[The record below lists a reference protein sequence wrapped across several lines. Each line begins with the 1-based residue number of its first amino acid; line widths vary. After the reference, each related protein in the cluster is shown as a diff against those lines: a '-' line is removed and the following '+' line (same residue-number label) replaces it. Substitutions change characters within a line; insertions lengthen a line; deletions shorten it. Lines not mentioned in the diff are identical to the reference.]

1 MTDRRD
7 QEIRPFRIEIPQA
20 DLDDLADR
28 LDRTRWPSE
37 IPGVGWS
44 RGVPL
49 GYLKELTEYWQ
60 NGYDWRQWEARLNEF
75 PQFTTTIDGQDIH
88 FLHVRSPE
96 PGALPLIISHGYPSS
111 VVEFLSIVGP
121 LTDPVSHGGVAA
133 DAFHVVA
140 PSIPGFGFSTPVRE
154 TGWEMARTA
163 RAFAEL
169 MDRLGYERYGA
180 QGGDVGAGI
189 VGMLAGLD
197 DHVAAVHTNS
207 DPLAVIGAL
216 DYLPEG
222 AARLTG
228 LSEADRAAVEQTKA
242 ISEEGSGYLKLQSN
256 RPQTIAYSLT
266 DSPVGQLAWIVE
278 NFKEWTDQAAELPE
292 DAVDLDQ
299 LLTNVSIYWFT
310 GTGASAARFLYE
322 TAHSTEW
329 GAPGEAPQGWAL
341 FAAQPFVRA
350 MMDPDH
356 DVEHWSEFD
365 RGGTS
370 PLWKSPTSWSAT
382 CGSSSAASGDA
393 RLLRLCLP
401 THKVQFGAYPN
412 FEAVSEG
419 AFSQSRV

>member
-1 MTDRRD
+1 MADGVHNTDD
-7 QEIRPFRIEIPQA
+7 KTTAEIRPFRIETPQA
-20 DLDDLADR
+20 ALDDLRER
-28 LDRTRWPSE
+28 LTRTRFPDE

-49 GYLKELTEYWQ
+49 DYLRELAHYWAD
-60 NGYDWRQWEARLNEF
+60 GFDWREQEAKLNEL
-75 PQFTTTIDGQDIH
+75 PQFTTRIDGQNLH

-96 PGALPLIISHGYPSS
+96 PDALPLIVCHGYPSS
-111 VVEFLSIVGP
+111 VVEFLDIIGP
-121 LTDPVSHGGVAA
+121 LTDPVAHGGDAV

-163 RAFAEL
+163 RTFAEL
-169 MDRLGYERYGA
+169 MRRLGYGRYGA

-197 DHVAAVHTNS
+197 GDRVAAVHTNS
-207 DPLAVIGAL
+207 DPLGVIGAL

-222 AARLTG
+222 AARLAG
-228 LSEADRAAVEQTKA
+228 LPEEDRAAVERTKA

-278 NFKEWTDQAAELPE
+278 NFKEWTDQTAELPE

-299 LLTNVSIYWFT
+299 LLTNVSLYWFT

-329 GAPGEAPQGWAL
+329 GAPGTAPQGWAL

-356 DVEHWSEFD
+356 EIEHWSEFE
-365 RGGTS
+365 RGGHF
-370 PLWKSPTSWSAT
+370 PAMEVADLLV
-382 CGSSSAASGDA
+382 GDV
-393 RLLRLCLP
+393 REFFRTLR
-401 THKVQFGAYPN
+401 
-412 FEAVSEG
+412 
-419 AFSQSRV
+419 

>member
-1 MTDRRD
+1 MAHGVHNTDD
-7 QEIRPFRIEIPQA
+7 NSTAEVRPFRIEISHA
-20 DLDDLADR
+20 ALGDLRER
-28 LDRTRWPSE
+28 LTRTRFPDE

-49 GYLKELTEYWQ
+49 DYLMDLAHYWAD
-60 NGYDWRQWEARLNEF
+60 GYDWREQEARLNEH
-75 PQFTTTIDGQDIH
+75 PQFTTQIDGQNIH

-96 PGALPLIISHGYPSS
+96 PDALPLIISHGYPSS
-111 VVEFLSIVGP
+111 VVEFLEIIGP
-121 LTDPVSHGGVAA
+121 LTDPVSHGGDAT

-154 TGWEMARTA
+154 PGWEMARTA
-163 RAFAEL
+163 RLYAEL
-169 MDRLGYERYGA
+169 MNRLGYERYGA

-197 DHVAAVHTNS
+197 GDRVVGVHTNS
-207 DPLAVIGAL
+207 DPLGVIGAL

-222 AARLTG
+222 AARLES
-228 LSEADRAAVEQTKA
+228 LSEADREAVDQTRA

-310 GTGASAARFLYE
+310 ATGASAARFLYE

-329 GAPGEAPQGWAL
+329 GAPGTAPQGWAL

-356 DVEHWSEFD
+356 EIEHWSEFD
-365 RGGTS
+365 WGGHF
-370 PLWKSPTSWSAT
+370 PAMEVPDLLV
-382 CGSSSAASGDA
+382 GDV
-393 RLLRLCLP
+393 RRFFRTLR
-401 THKVQFGAYPN
+401 
-412 FEAVSEG
+412 
-419 AFSQSRV
+419 

>member
-1 MTDRRD
+1 MADSVPNTHDKTTA
-7 QEIRPFRIEIPQA
+7 EIRPFRVEIPQA
-20 DLDDLADR
+20 ALSDLRQRLA
-28 LDRTRWPSE
+28 RTRFPDE

-49 GYLKELTEYWQ
+49 DYLRGLAQYWAD
-60 NGYDWRQWEARLNEF
+60 GFDWREQEAKLNGL
-75 PQFTTTIDGQDIH
+75 PQFTTTIDGQNIH

-96 PGALPLIISHGYPSS
+96 PDALPLIISHGYPSS
-111 VVEFLSIVGP
+111 VVEFLDIIGP
-121 LTDPVSHGGVAA
+121 LTDPVSHGGNAT

-163 RAFAEL
+163 RVFAEL
-169 MDRLGYERYGA
+169 MNRLGYRRYGA

-197 DHVAAVHTNS
+197 GDRVVGVHTNS
-207 DPLAVIGAL
+207 DPLGVIGAL

-222 AARLTG
+222 AARLAG
-228 LSEADRAAVEQTKA
+228 QPEEDREAVERTKA

-266 DSPVGQLAWIVE
+266 DSPTGQLAWIVE
-278 NFKEWTDQAAELPE
+278 NFKEWTDKAAEFPE

-329 GAPGEAPQGWAL
+329 GAPGKAPQGWAL

-356 DVEHWSEFD
+356 EIAHWSEFD
-365 RGGTS
+365 RGGHF
-370 PLWKSPTSWSAT
+370 PAMEVPNLLV
-382 CGSSSAASGDA
+382 GDM
-393 RLLRLCLP
+393 REFFRGLR
-401 THKVQFGAYPN
+401 
-412 FEAVSEG
+412 
-419 AFSQSRV
+419 

>member
-1 MTDRRD
+1 MADGVPDTDD
-7 QEIRPFRIEIPQA
+7 KTTAEIRPFRIEIPQA
-20 DLDDLADR
+20 ALSDLRQRLA
-28 LDRTRWPSE
+28 RTRFPDE

-49 GYLKELTEYWQ
+49 DYLRDLAHYWAD
-60 NGYDWRQWEARLNEF
+60 GFDWRAQEAKLNEL
-75 PQFTTTIDGQDIH
+75 PQFTTEIDGQKIH

-96 PGALPLIISHGYPSS
+96 PDALPLIICHGYPST
-111 VVEFLSIVGP
+111 VVEFLDIVGP
-121 LTDPVSHGGVAA
+121 LTDPISHGGDAD

-169 MDRLGYERYGA
+169 MGRLGYGRYGA

-197 DHVAAVHTNS
+197 SDHVTAVHTNS

-216 DYLPEG
+216 EYLPEG
-222 AARLTG
+222 AARLAG
-228 LSEADRAAVEQTKA
+228 LSEANRVAVEQTKA
-242 ISEEGSGYLKLQSN
+242 VSEEGSGYLKLQSN

-266 DSPVGQLAWIVE
+266 DSPVGQLAWIFE
-278 NFKEWTDQAAELPE
+278 NFKEWTDQAVELPE

-310 GTGASAARFLYE
+310 RTGASAARFLYE

-329 GAPGEAPQGWAL
+329 GAPGTAPHGWAL
-341 FAAQPFVRA
+341 FAARPFVRE
-350 MMDPDH
+350 MMDPERKI
-356 DVEHWSEFD
+356 EHWSEFE
-365 RGGTS
+365 RGGHF
-370 PLWKSPTSWSAT
+370 
-382 CGSSSAASGDA
+382 AAMETPELLVGDV
-393 RLLRLCLP
+393 RRFFRTLR
-401 THKVQFGAYPN
+401 
-412 FEAVSEG
+412 
-419 AFSQSRV
+419 

>member
-1 MTDRRD
+1 MADSVPNTHDKTTA
-7 QEIRPFRIEIPQA
+7 EIRPFRVEIPQA
-20 DLDDLADR
+20 ALSDLRQRLA
-28 LDRTRWPSE
+28 RTRFPDE

-49 GYLKELTEYWQ
+49 DYLRGLAQYWAD
-60 NGYDWRQWEARLNEF
+60 GFDWREQEAKLNGL
-75 PQFTTTIDGQDIH
+75 PQFTTTIDGQNIH

-96 PGALPLIISHGYPSS
+96 PDALPLIISHGYPSS
-111 VVEFLSIVGP
+111 VVEFLDIIGP
-121 LTDPVSHGGVAA
+121 LTDPVSHGGEAT

-154 TGWEMARTA
+154 PGWEMARTA
-163 RAFAEL
+163 RSYAEL
-169 MDRLGYERYGA
+169 MNRLGYRRYGA

-189 VGMLAGLD
+189 VGMLAGID
-197 DHVAAVHTNS
+197 GDRVVGVHTNS
-207 DPLAVIGAL
+207 DPLGVIGAL

-222 AARLTG
+222 AARLAG
-228 LSEADRAAVEQTKA
+228 LSNADRAAVEQTKA
-242 ISEEGSGYLKLQSN
+242 ISAEGSGYLKLQSN

-278 NFKEWTDQAAELPE
+278 NFKEWTDKTAELPE

-329 GAPGEAPQGWAL
+329 GAPGKAPQGWAL

-356 DVEHWSEFD
+356 EIEHWSEFD
-365 RGGTS
+365 RGGHF
-370 PLWKSPTSWSAT
+370 PAMEVPNLLV
-382 CGSSSAASGDA
+382 GDM
-393 RLLRLCLP
+393 REFFRGLR
-401 THKVQFGAYPN
+401 
-412 FEAVSEG
+412 
-419 AFSQSRV
+419 

>member
-1 MTDRRD
+1 MTAMADSVTNKD
-7 QEIRPFRIEIPQA
+7 NTTSGIRPFRIEVPQA
-20 DLDDLADR
+20 DLDDLHDR
-28 LDRTRWPSE
+28 LDRTRWPGE
-37 IPGVGWS
+37 VPGIGWT

-49 GYLKELTEYWQ
+49 DYLKDLADYWA
-60 NGYDWRQWEARLNEF
+60 NDFDWRRQEARLNEL
-75 PQFTTTIDGQDIH
+75 PQFATTIEGQNVH

-96 PGALPLIISHGYPSS
+96 PDAMPLIICHGYPGS
-111 VVEFLSIVGP
+111 VVEFVNIIGP
-121 LTDPVSHGGVAA
+121 LTDPVSHGGDAT

-140 PSIPGFGFSTPVRE
+140 PSLPGFGFSTPVRE
-154 TGWEMARTA
+154 SGWEMARTA

-169 MDRLGYERYGA
+169 MRRLGYERYGA

-197 DHVAAVHTNS
+197 GEHVAAVHTNS

-222 AARLTG
+222 AARLAS
-228 LSEADRAAVEQTKA
+228 LSEEDRAAVERTKV

-278 NFKEWTDQAAELPE
+278 NFKEWTDAAAELPE

-299 LLTNVSIYWFT
+299 LLTNVSVYWFT
-310 GTGASAARFLYE
+310 GTGASAANFLYE
-322 TAHSTEW
+322 TGHSTEW
-329 GAPGEAPQGWAL
+329 GAPATAAQGWAL

-356 DVEHWSEFD
+356 EIEHWSEFD
-365 RGGTS
+365 RGGHFPAMET
-370 PLWKSPTSWSAT
+370 PDLLF
-382 CGSSSAASGDA
+382 GDVCKFF
-393 RLLRLCLP
+393 RTLR
-401 THKVQFGAYPN
+401 
-412 FEAVSEG
+412 
-419 AFSQSRV
+419 

>member
-1 MTDRRD
+1 MADGVRNTDD
-7 QEIRPFRIEIPQA
+7 KTTAEIRPFRIEIPQA
-20 DLDDLADR
+20 ALDDLLER
-28 LDRTRWPSE
+28 LARTRFPDE

-49 GYLKELTEYWQ
+49 DYLRDLAHYWAE
-60 NGYDWRQWEARLNEF
+60 GFDWREQEEKLNEL
-75 PQFTTTIDGQDIH
+75 PQFTTQIDGQNIH
-88 FLHVRSPE
+88 YLHVRSPE
-96 PGALPLIISHGYPSS
+96 PDALPLIIIHGYPSS
-111 VVEFLSIVGP
+111 VVEFLDIIGP
-121 LTDPVSHGGVAA
+121 LTDPVSHGSDAA

-154 TGWEMARTA
+154 TGWEMARSA
-163 RAFAEL
+163 RTFAEL
-169 MDRLGYERYGA
+169 MRCLGYGRYGA

-197 DHVAAVHTNS
+197 GDRVVAVHTNS
-207 DPLAVIGAL
+207 DPLGVIGAL

-222 AARLTG
+222 AARLAG
-228 LSEADRAAVEQTKA
+228 LPEEDRAAVERTKA

-278 NFKEWTDQAAELPE
+278 NFKEWTDQAADLPE
-292 DAVDLDQ
+292 DAVDLNQ

-329 GAPGEAPQGWAL
+329 GAPGTAPHGWAL

-350 MMDPDH
+350 MMDPTH
-356 DVEHWSEFD
+356 EIKHWSEFD
-365 RGGTS
+365 RGGHF
-370 PLWKSPTSWSAT
+370 PAMEVPDLLV
-382 CGSSSAASGDA
+382 GDV
-393 RLLRLCLP
+393 RRFFRTLR
-401 THKVQFGAYPN
+401 
-412 FEAVSEG
+412 
-419 AFSQSRV
+419 

>member
-1 MTDRRD
+1 MAENVPNTDD
-7 QEIRPFRIEIPQA
+7 KTTAEIRPFRIEISQTA
-20 DLDDLADR
+20 LGDLRERLA
-28 LDRTRWPSE
+28 RTRFPDE

-49 GYLKELTEYWQ
+49 DYLKDLAQYWAD
-60 NGYDWRQWEARLNEF
+60 GFDWREQEAKLNGL
-75 PQFTTTIDGQDIH
+75 PQFTTTIDGQTIH
-88 FLHVRSPE
+88 FLHARSPE

-111 VVEFLSIVGP
+111 VVEFLEIIGP
-121 LTDPVSHGGVAA
+121 LTDPVAHGGEAA

-154 TGWEMARTA
+154 PGWEMARTA
-163 RAFAEL
+163 RSYAEL
-169 MDRLGYERYGA
+169 MNRLGYRRYGA

-189 VGMLAGLD
+189 VGMLAGID
-197 DHVAAVHTNS
+197 GDRVVGVHTNS

-222 AARLTG
+222 AARLAG
-228 LSEADRAAVEQTKA
+228 LPEEDREAVERTKA

-278 NFKEWTDQAAELPE
+278 NFKEWTDQTAELPE

-299 LLTNVSIYWFT
+299 LLTNISIYWFT
-310 GTGASAARFLYE
+310 GTGASTARFLYE

-329 GAPGEAPQGWAL
+329 GAPGKAPQGWAL

-350 MMDPDH
+350 MMDPEH
-356 DVEHWSEFD
+356 EIEHWSEFE
-365 RGGTS
+365 RGGHF
-370 PLWKSPTSWSAT
+370 PAMEVPNLLI
-382 CGSSSAASGDA
+382 GDM
-393 RLLRLCLP
+393 REFFRGLR
-401 THKVQFGAYPN
+401 
-412 FEAVSEG
+412 
-419 AFSQSRV
+419 

>member
-1 MTDRRD
+1 MAHGVHNTDD
-7 QEIRPFRIEIPQA
+7 NSTAEVRPFRIEISHA
-20 DLDDLADR
+20 ALGDLRER
-28 LDRTRWPSE
+28 LTRTRFPDE

-49 GYLKELTEYWQ
+49 DYLMDLAHYWAD
-60 NGYDWRQWEARLNEF
+60 GYDWREQEARLNEH
-75 PQFTTTIDGQDIH
+75 PQFTTQIDGQNIH

-96 PGALPLIISHGYPSS
+96 PDALPLIISHGYPSS
-111 VVEFLSIVGP
+111 VVEFLEIIGP
-121 LTDPVSHGGVAA
+121 LTDPVSHGGDAT

-163 RAFAEL
+163 RLYAEL
-169 MDRLGYERYGA
+169 MNRLGYERYGA

-197 DHVAAVHTNS
+197 GDRVVGVHTNS
-207 DPLAVIGAL
+207 DPLGVIGAL

-222 AARLTG
+222 AARLES
-228 LSEADRAAVEQTKA
+228 LSEADREAVDQTRA

-310 GTGASAARFLYE
+310 ATGASAARFLYE

-329 GAPGEAPQGWAL
+329 GAPGTAPQGWAL

-356 DVEHWSEFD
+356 EIEHWSEFD
-365 RGGTS
+365 WGGHF
-370 PLWKSPTSWSAT
+370 PAMEVPDLLV
-382 CGSSSAASGDA
+382 GDV
-393 RLLRLCLP
+393 RRFFRTLR
-401 THKVQFGAYPN
+401 
-412 FEAVSEG
+412 
-419 AFSQSRV
+419 

>member
-1 MTDRRD
+1 MADGVPNMDDKATA
-7 QEIRPFRIEIPQA
+7 EIRPFRIEVPQA
-20 DLDDLADR
+20 ALDDLRER
-28 LDRTRWPSE
+28 LARTRFPDE

-49 GYLKELTEYWQ
+49 DYLRDLAHYWAD
-60 NGYDWRQWEARLNEF
+60 GFDWRWQEAKLNDL
-75 PQFTTTIDGQDIH
+75 PQFTTEIGGQKIH

-96 PGALPLIISHGYPSS
+96 PDALPLIVCHGYPSS
-111 VVEFLSIVGP
+111 VVEFLDIVGP
-121 LTDPVSHGGVAA
+121 LTDPVSHGGDAN

-169 MDRLGYERYGA
+169 MRRLGYGRYGA

-189 VGMLAGLD
+189 VGMLAGLEGD
-197 DHVAAVHTNS
+197 RVVAVHTNS
-207 DPLAVIGAL
+207 DPLGVIGAL

-222 AARLTG
+222 AARLAG
-228 LSEADRAAVEQTKA
+228 LPEEDRAAVERTKA

-278 NFKEWTDQAAELPE
+278 NFKEWTDAAAELPE

-310 GTGASAARFLYE
+310 GTGASAANFLYE
-322 TAHSTEW
+322 TGHSTEW
-329 GAPGEAPQGWAL
+329 GAPGTAPQGWAL

-356 DVEHWSEFD
+356 EIEHWSEFD
-365 RGGTS
+365 RGGHF
-370 PLWKSPTSWSAT
+370 PAMEVPDLLV
-382 CGSSSAASGDA
+382 GDV
-393 RLLRLCLP
+393 RRFFR
-401 THKVQFGAYPN
+401 K
-412 FEAVSEG
+412 
-419 AFSQSRV
+419 RR

>member
-1 MTDRRD
+1 MADGVPNMDDKATA
-7 QEIRPFRIEIPQA
+7 EIRPFRIEVPQA
-20 DLDDLADR
+20 ALDDLRER
-28 LDRTRWPSE
+28 LARTRFPDE
-37 IPGVGWS
+37 IPGVGWN

-49 GYLKELTEYWQ
+49 DYLRDLAHYWA
-60 NGYDWRQWEARLNEF
+60 NGFDWRWQEAKLNDL
-75 PQFTTTIDGQDIH
+75 PQFTTEIGGQKIH

-96 PGALPLIISHGYPSS
+96 PDALPLIISHGYPSS
-111 VVEFLSIVGP
+111 VVEFLDIVGP
-121 LTDPVSHGGVAA
+121 LTDPVSHGGDAN

-169 MDRLGYERYGA
+169 MRRLGYGRYGA

-189 VGMLAGLD
+189 VGMLAGLEGD
-197 DHVAAVHTNS
+197 RVVAVHTNS
-207 DPLAVIGAL
+207 DPLGVIGAL

-222 AARLTG
+222 AARLAG
-228 LSEADRAAVEQTKA
+228 LPEEDRAAVERTKA

-278 NFKEWTDQAAELPE
+278 NFKEWTDAAAELPE

-310 GTGASAARFLYE
+310 GTGASAANFLYE
-322 TAHSTEW
+322 TGHSTEW
-329 GAPGEAPQGWAL
+329 GAPGTAPQGWAL

-356 DVEHWSEFD
+356 EIEHWSEFD
-365 RGGTS
+365 RGGHF
-370 PLWKSPTSWSAT
+370 PAMEVPELLV
-382 CGSSSAASGDA
+382 GDV
-393 RLLRLCLP
+393 RRFFR
-401 THKVQFGAYPN
+401 K
-412 FEAVSEG
+412 
-419 AFSQSRV
+419 RR

>member
-1 MTDRRD
+1 MTAMADSVTNKD
-7 QEIRPFRIEIPQA
+7 NTTAEIRPFRIEVPQA
-20 DLDDLADR
+20 DLDDLRDR
-28 LDRTRWPSE
+28 LDRTRWPGE
-37 IPGVGWS
+37 VPGIGWT

-49 GYLKELTEYWQ
+49 DYLKDLADYWA
-60 NGYDWRQWEARLNEF
+60 NDFDWRRQEARLNEL
-75 PQFTTTIDGQDIH
+75 PQFATTIEGQNVH

-96 PGALPLIISHGYPSS
+96 PDAMPLIICHGYPGS
-111 VVEFLSIVGP
+111 VVEFVNIIGP
-121 LTDPVSHGGVAA
+121 LTDPVSHGGDAT

-140 PSIPGFGFSTPVRE
+140 PSLPGFGFSTPVRE
-154 TGWEMARTA
+154 SGWEMARTA

-169 MDRLGYERYGA
+169 MRRLGYERYGA

-197 DHVAAVHTNS
+197 GEHVAAVHTNS

-222 AARLTG
+222 AARLAS
-228 LSEADRAAVEQTKA
+228 LSEEDRAAVERTKV

-278 NFKEWTDQAAELPE
+278 NFKEWTDAAAELPE

-299 LLTNVSIYWFT
+299 LLTNVSVYWFT
-310 GTGASAARFLYE
+310 GTGASAANFLYE
-322 TAHSTEW
+322 TGHSTEW
-329 GAPGEAPQGWAL
+329 GAPATAAQGWAL

-356 DVEHWSEFD
+356 EIEHWSEFD
-365 RGGTS
+365 RGGHF
-370 PLWKSPTSWSAT
+370 
-382 CGSSSAASGDA
+382 AAMETPDLLFGDVCKFF
-393 RLLRLCLP
+393 RTLR
-401 THKVQFGAYPN
+401 
-412 FEAVSEG
+412 
-419 AFSQSRV
+419 

>member
-1 MTDRRD
+1 MTDRSD

-20 DLDDLADR
+20 ALDALADR
-28 LDRTRWPSE
+28 LGRTRWPDE
-37 IPGVGWS
+37 LPDVGWS

-60 NGYDWRQWEARLNEF
+60 NEYDWHQWEARLNGF
-75 PQFTTTIDGQDIH
+75 PQFTTTIDGQNIH

-121 LTDPVSHGGVAA
+121 LTDPVSHGGDAT

-140 PSIPGFGFSTPVRE
+140 PSIPGFGFSTPVGE

-163 RAFAEL
+163 RAYAEL

-197 DHVAAVHTNS
+197 GEHVAAVHTNS

-222 AARLTG
+222 AVRLAG
-228 LSEADRAAVEQTKA
+228 LSEADRTAVEQTKA
-242 ISEEGSGYLKLQSN
+242 ISEAGSGYLKLQSN

-356 DVEHWSEFD
+356 ESEHWSEFE
-365 RGGTS
+365 RGGHF
-370 PLWKSPTSWSAT
+370 PAMEVPDLLV
-382 CGSSSAASGDA
+382 GDM
-393 RLLRLCLP
+393 REFFRDL
-401 THKVQFGAYPN
+401 Q
-412 FEAVSEG
+412 
-419 AFSQSRV
+419 

>member
-1 MTDRRD
+1 MTDLSD
-7 QEIRPFRIEIPQA
+7 QEIRPFRVEIPPA
-20 DLDDLADR
+20 KLDDLTDR
-28 LDRTRWPSE
+28 LGRTRWPDE
-37 IPGVGWS
+37 LPDVGWS

-60 NGYDWRQWEARLNEF
+60 NGYDWRLWEAKLNTF
-75 PQFTTTIDGQDIH
+75 SQFTATIDGQNIH

-96 PGALPLIISHGYPSS
+96 PGALPLLVSHGYPSS
-111 VVEFLSIVGP
+111 VVEFLSIIGP
-121 LTDPVSHGGVAA
+121 LTDPVSHGGSAA

-154 TGWEMARTA
+154 AGWEMARTA

-169 MDRLGYERYGA
+169 MRRLGYDRYGA

-197 DHVAAVHTNS
+197 GEHVAGVHTNS
-207 DPLAVIGAL
+207 DPLGVIGAL

-222 AARLTG
+222 AARLAA
-228 LSEADRAAVEQTKA
+228 LSEEDRAVVERTRA

-310 GTGASAARFLYE
+310 GTGASAARFLFE

-329 GAPGEAPQGWAL
+329 GAPGTAPQGWAL

-356 DVEHWSEFD
+356 EIGHWSEYD
-365 RGGTS
+365 RGGHF
-370 PLWKSPTSWSAT
+370 PAMEVPDLLV
-382 CGSSSAASGDA
+382 GDV
-393 RLLRLCLP
+393 REFFRSLR
-401 THKVQFGAYPN
+401 
-412 FEAVSEG
+412 
-419 AFSQSRV
+419 

>member
-1 MTDRRD
+1 MADNVADMNNKTTD
-7 QEIRPFRIEIPQA
+7 EIRTFRIEVPQA
-20 DLDDLADR
+20 DLDDLRER
-28 LDRTRWPSE
+28 LARTRFPDE

-49 GYLKELTEYWQ
+49 GYLKGLTAYWQ
-60 NGYDWRQWEARLNEF
+60 NGYDWRRWEARLNEF
-75 PQFTTTIDGQDIH
+75 PQFTTTIDGQTIH

-96 PGALPLIISHGYPSS
+96 PGALPLLISHGYPSS
-111 VVEFLSIVGP
+111 VVEFLEVIGP
-121 LTDPVSHGGVAA
+121 LTDPVSHGGSAA

-154 TGWEMARTA
+154 AGWEMARTA
-163 RAFAEL
+163 RAYAGL

-180 QGGDVGAGI
+180 HGGDVGAGI
-189 VGMLAGLD
+189 VGMLAGID
-197 DHVAAVHTNS
+197 AEHVAAVHTNS
-207 DPLAVIGAL
+207 DPLSVIGAL

-222 AARLTG
+222 AARLAG

-242 ISEEGSGYLKLQSN
+242 ISSEGSGYLKLQSN

-278 NFKEWTDQAAELPE
+278 NFKEWTDGTAELPE

-329 GAPGEAPQGWAL
+329 GAPGTAPQGWAL

-356 DVEHWSEFD
+356 EIGHWSEYD
-365 RGGTS
+365 RGGHF
-370 PLWKSPTSWSAT
+370 PAMEVPDILV
-382 CGSSSAASGDA
+382 GDV
-393 RLLRLCLP
+393 REFFRGLR
-401 THKVQFGAYPN
+401 
-412 FEAVSEG
+412 
-419 AFSQSRV
+419 